1 MDKVILAI
9 VGVIGVFISFQQWR
23 TNERSRKQTFFDK
36 RLAVHNDITNIIT
49 DINIMKNITDNSIS
63 AEHQDLLVSSLT
75 KCLSLSRQSKFL
87 FNDQL
92 HKKLEELTNEISN
105 NLECHKVLLTAQ
117 ESNKKEDQDAVKIFQ
132 ESYLS
137 FIKLTSGKKEK
148 ELEDLFC
155 HYLKVEHRWEDE
167 LLDCIKSF
175 FAGIKSLFKKL
186 WVGIKSLF
194 KKGKN
199 NEKE

>member
-75 KCLSLSRQSKFL
+75 KFLSLSRQSKFL

-105 NLECHKVLLTAQ
+105 NLECNKVLLTAQ
-117 ESNKKEDQDAVKIFQ
+117 ESNKKEDQEYQDAVKNFQ
-132 ESYLS
+132 KSCSS
-137 FIKLTSGKKEK
+137 FTELTSGKKAK
-148 ELEDLFC
+148 ELENLFS

-175 FAGIKSLFKKL
+175 FAGIKSLFKK
-186 WVGIKSLF
+186 
-194 KKGKN
+194 GKN